1 MEAFEIFPTME
12 PKNGDFQTR
21 EYWDQRYA
29 SEAPDADFD
38 WFRKVRC
45 RANAV

>member
-1 MEAFEIFPTME
+1 ME